1 MRSLKAVR
9 AWTPVLRILQRPSKT
24 FRPKRSLSFPITR
37 ISYNISKETRIR
49 FLGFFNPFIVLIHII
64 FSILSVTNQ
73 NLLIISLYPFP
84 FQSAI
89 PYSFFSCFPCLF
101 KEKTTFCILFELFSV
116 FFNFFWHKCWFLR
129 VINIIKNTYRPTT

>member
-1 MRSLKAVR
+1 MNHRLKKWIPYHSRMEFKSNNNAVYSE
-9 AWTPVLRILQRPSKT
+9 I
-24 FRPKRSLSFPITR
+24 PITR

-73 NLLIISLYPFP
+73 NLLFISLYPFP

-101 KEKTTFCILFELFSV
+101 KEKTTFCILFELFLIFFDINTDFSV
-116 FFNFFWHKCWFLR
+116 LL
-129 VINIIKNTYRPTT
+129 V